1 MDGTDLSLVEELH
14 AMERMELKKLSKTLA
29 RAQKIVHESLMSD
42 IEIFYYFIGLYL
54 CFYLVVTMPLSHE
67 IKRYLTY
74 LSFTQKH
81 N

>member
-42 IEIFYYFIGLYL
+42 IEIFIILLDFTFAFIWL
-54 CFYLVVTMPLSHE
+54 
-67 IKRYLTY
+67 
-74 LSFTQKH
+74 
-81 N
+81 